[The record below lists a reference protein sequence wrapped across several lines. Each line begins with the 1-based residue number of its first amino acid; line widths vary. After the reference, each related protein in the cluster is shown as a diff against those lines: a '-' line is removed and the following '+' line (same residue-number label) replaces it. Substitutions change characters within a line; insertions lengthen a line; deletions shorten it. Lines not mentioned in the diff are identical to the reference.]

1 MNKYISSAIAVV
13 AAVGLTGCND
23 YLNQQPE
30 DKLIPENFFNTPANL
45 QAYTLNFYTLLPSHS
60 NNTYQLGTFSS
71 DNGTDNQVFRT
82 IGNMWVPGEWR
93 VGSGT
98 ENWSFGNIRSL
109 NYFLKNTEEAIAN
122 NSVSGSEALINQ
134 ALGEGYFFRAYAYW
148 QYYSEVGDYPII
160 DDVLPDDMD
169 VLLEASKRQ
178 PRNKVARHILDDLTK
193 AIQYLPETSSYGK
206 NGLSKDAAN
215 LFRSRV
221 ALFEGTWLKSHKG
234 TALVPGGKGWPGDNS
249 MLDGFNIDTEISY
262 FLTEAMTSA
271 KAVGDKYVDNLVQN
285 TDAREGMTAGF
296 TEANPYYCM
305 FCAVDPSKYS
315 EVLLYRSY
323 SLTQNLATQIQA
335 QFQKNAGGSGW
346 TRGMVNS
353 FLMRNGL
360 PIYAEG
366 SGYDPEWENQGI
378 AATLQNRDSR
388 LTIFTKDDQSVI
400 SLGLDGVT
408 PSYYNMNWMFSADN
422 NTRCTTGFAIKKGQG
437 YDYKEAQGNLQ
448 SVTASIIF
456 RASEALLNYMEACVE
471 LKGNVDGTA
480 DNYWKALRRRAYVD
494 EDYNKTIAATNMAEE
509 AKGDWG
515 AYTQDAYVSA
525 TLYNVRR
532 ERRNEL
538 CAEALR
544 LMDLRRW
551 AALDQL
557 IKNPYQIEGIKYWG
571 TVYNDPTSDLAIKN
585 ADGVYIDPVVDPSG
599 SNGNM
604 SPKENS
610 AYVRPF
616 QISRA
621 ENLVWDGLTF
631 TRAHYLSPIGYSAFV
646 NASVDRKNVETS
658 VIYQNP
664 GWPVKGGEGA
674 FNIDD

>member
-122 NSVSGSEALINQ
+122 NSISGSEALINQ

-422 NTRCTTGFAIKKGQG
+422 NTRCTTGFAIK
-437 YDYKEAQGNLQ
+437 
-448 SVTASIIF
+448 
-456 RASEALLNYMEACVE
+456 
-471 LKGNVDGTA
+471 
-480 DNYWKALRRRAYVD
+480 
-494 EDYNKTIAATNMAEE
+494 
-509 AKGDWG
+509 
-515 AYTQDAYVSA
+515 
-525 TLYNVRR
+525 
-532 ERRNEL
+532 
-538 CAEALR
+538 
-544 LMDLRRW
+544 
-551 AALDQL
+551 
-557 IKNPYQIEGIKYWG
+557 
-571 TVYNDPTSDLAIKN
+571 
-585 ADGVYIDPVVDPSG
+585 
-599 SNGNM
+599 
-604 SPKENS
+604 
-610 AYVRPF
+610 
-616 QISRA
+616 
-621 ENLVWDGLTF
+621 
-631 TRAHYLSPIGYSAFV
+631 
-646 NASVDRKNVETS
+646 
-658 VIYQNP
+658 
-664 GWPVKGGEGA
+664 
-674 FNIDD
+674 

>member
-122 NSVSGSEALINQ
+122 NSISGSEALINQ

-234 TALVPGGKGWPGDNS
+234 TALVPGGKGCG
-249 MLDGFNIDTEISY
+249 
-262 FLTEAMTSA
+262 
-271 KAVGDKYVDNLVQN
+271 K
-285 TDAREGMTAGF
+285 
-296 TEANPYYCM
+296 C
-305 FCAVDPSKYS
+305 
-315 EVLLYRSY
+315 
-323 SLTQNLATQIQA
+323 
-335 QFQKNAGGSGW
+335 
-346 TRGMVNS
+346 
-353 FLMRNGL
+353 
-360 PIYAEG
+360 
-366 SGYDPEWENQGI
+366 
-378 AATLQNRDSR
+378 
-388 LTIFTKDDQSVI
+388 
-400 SLGLDGVT
+400 
-408 PSYYNMNWMFSADN
+408 
-422 NTRCTTGFAIKKGQG
+422 
-437 YDYKEAQGNLQ
+437 
-448 SVTASIIF
+448 
-456 RASEALLNYMEACVE
+456 
-471 LKGNVDGTA
+471 
-480 DNYWKALRRRAYVD
+480 
-494 EDYNKTIAATNMAEE
+494 
-509 AKGDWG
+509 
-515 AYTQDAYVSA
+515 
-525 TLYNVRR
+525 
-532 ERRNEL
+532 
-538 CAEALR
+538 
-544 LMDLRRW
+544 
-551 AALDQL
+551 
-557 IKNPYQIEGIKYWG
+557 
-571 TVYNDPTSDLAIKN
+571 
-585 ADGVYIDPVVDPSG
+585 
-599 SNGNM
+599 
-604 SPKENS
+604 
-610 AYVRPF
+610 
-616 QISRA
+616 
-621 ENLVWDGLTF
+621 
-631 TRAHYLSPIGYSAFV
+631 
-646 NASVDRKNVETS
+646 
-658 VIYQNP
+658 
-664 GWPVKGGEGA
+664 
-674 FNIDD
+674 